1 MLRKYASAAVLDTWR
16 VTAAPGSLRKAAH
29 RVTFDY
35 VPRAGFLYVRAR
47 AISSRCN
54 DNWDAFPAGEIEK
67 GYRTFLGKPVFVN
80 HHNSAHRRARGV
92 IVAAAIHR
100 DRNPDGSPDTWVELL
115 HEIDAQTF
123 PKFAKAI
130 LSGRVNRTSMGVD
143 CEYSTCS
150 ACGNRATSPAEYC
163 QHMPGR
169 KGMKIRQRNQRTG
182 RLEEKII
189 HEICAGLTFFE
200 NSFLVEDPADPSA
213 YVLDK
218 PYLHKAAAR
227 TAALDDDEPD
237 FRDLILNK
245 CTTCGQPVHFNA
257 ANERRG
263 RHPWRHHSPLADD
276 HPAAPSDPGDRRPS
290 GSYTFGGTDCLVCH
304 EPVKINLA
312 ALGTATGG
320 WHHHDGMKRDHPAIP
335 ADPRAVYDQIPVQRA
350 QAEQARLQVRDQMH
364 RQFEQLSGGPLP
376 RRPRGDEGDMP
387 PDPFLASRTAAGDDP
402 YILRVMRHM
411 TEAHGVPQEVLPFL
425 AAQKYRDAHGRNI
438 HPPGEREGPEGE
450 SAQDKIK
457 RQTDSLKSFTE
468 GLEGL
473 QLAHHELHGG
483 DYPAEGGM
491 AGTRHRHGYND
502 ELAYRHEHPWRPDTY
517 RPGHEEPPEPR
528 SAGEE
533 RAVVQPYA
541 WRGEG
546 GIPEHMRNREY
557 KSRLHP
563 GRTDEFPNREI
574 YDTDDDPDKWSN
586 LGSCPRTYTRRQ
598 QDRSYRAGSGEPGT
612 GAPHGAW
619 RAWREKARRNG
630 AFCTECGAHKWMHAE
645 FRPSEVGRPKP
656 EYEEEKRTEWGEKVR
671 GRTAP
676 LRPLMPHMNS
686 RKPDLLAH
694 FAGRKETFTA
704 AVDLP
709 EAACPSCG
717 SPRARAYSRMHE
729 MAQCSD
735 CGTHFNHYTG
745 REMGPEEVEVT
756 NAANA
761 NYEEYEERRKKG
773 GELFSHVTEHPTHP
787 VPGWDEAR
795 EWRSQWHREDL
806 QPNPM
811 SGTPLPRYP
820 PRRLGD
826 PEADERLRQRHE
838 DWARQRREHVTHAW
852 SSYDEPRIDPTGRER
867 LSVRRQAI
875 TGEEAEPG
883 HEIWARPAGGKS
895 PVAAE
900 VYQNM
905 HTREPGE
912 HGEAW
917 YHGVSYHGPDH
928 VIRHPDTREV
938 WVVDREGRDASPA
951 PQEHGYGVPERDG
964 QWQEDRA
971 YEHWH
976 DLESQ
981 GPDAARIGTSE
992 HPRFSEVARERTPAF
1007 PHSRIDPEDER
1018 RAQRPDARV
1027 HEPQGY
1033 SPEDEWH
1040 GPYEVVKHPQ
1050 TGKFHVVDNAG
1061 RHAPMGG
1068 WQGFRT
1074 QLQAERSRDYID
1086 HRQQSKERGRELANS
1101 IYDKGMEVLDPGGT
1115 EESRE
1120 SEENT
1125 RQGQD
1130 LMTRYAGGRGQLKT
1144 EPDEEGGRPYYER
1157 EHYHENGRPTGWY
1170 VKHYGGPQADV
1181 YHRATGDAE
1190 DTLWLPEDEHGGLH
1204 RDFDDIELGRHLKAW
1219 YHNPDGM
1226 RRHLEEEPWQSGGN
1240 ERIQRWKRRHQGAR
1254 HRAAP
1259 GWDGQAAADADN
1271 AYRLSGCHHASCG
1284 RWLGG
1289 GHTAAALDIAEER
1302 LHRPADPALRPVPL
1316 AVEGARA
1323 YSAAAGLDDPH
1334 REPYGHIETNPGRI
1348 RRLAQAYHAL
1358 PMDDPGAHAAFA
1370 DMAAQVHRQ
1379 YDHLTNRMG
1388 VRVEAVDY
1396 DPYEN
1401 HLQMADDLE
1410 NNRHLAVLST
1420 RATGPHGFF
1429 DDETNDEFRA
1439 VHDAF
1444 GHAATGRSFDRHG
1457 EEAAWLAHSRMF
1469 HGAARQAMTTET
1481 RGQNSTLI
1489 ATGNFAPQKTA
1500 LLPAGFLRREAAA
1513 PWGPGPVP
1521 EHAFLRPEHATHC
1534 VNCGMPFTSPED
1546 DPEHPDTW
1554 RDVHAPHLC
1563 TQCAGP
1569 RHLFPNET
1577 GKPPPAEVD
1586 PYGGQPGRMPGR
1598 TRRWTPDDP
1607 VLFSLSAL
1615 ERDAALRYKE
1625 PEDHPF
1631 FLANPVS
1638 KDHIKH
1644 AWNHHTTQDERDQ
1657 ASRWY
1662 PDAHLVAVAIAHGDA
1677 AKGAGLLAAYSPL
1690 TRWPANMFNAARSIH
1705 EGRAMGT
1712 RKGDGAIMAVH
1723 WKPAQRILAGEHY
1736 SDVLSPKTA
1745 MKTRAFAHLIEHG
1758 GNTEEDLRHG
1768 TPHVC
1773 IDRHALSVAIGRR
1786 VTDEEYGQ
1794 APVSKHRYYHHVA
1807 RQYIDAARDI
1817 SDETGKLVDPAT
1829 VQAGT
1834 WLAQVRRNET
1844 EDATMRGRLGRGRV
1858 TRGQQDVHRWQDYAR
1873 EHHPD
1878 LSGETMHLGALQMLG
1893 GDPPLR
1899 VPPSVDTL
1907 RPEACPVCGNSDV
1920 FKGQRCPVCGFV
1932 SPPDIF
1938 RDPDIDQARANRAAL
1953 EEGAEESP
1961 YPEGPADEEAML
1973 AEQGIP
1979 GAEPGMNPEQVG
1991 SGEDAQDQLM
2001 HPDQIAPDG
2010 IPGVQPEAA
2019 PGQGML
2025 EPSGE
2030 EEQPAGEDELAQPG
2044 ELDENGEPVPPE
2056 EEQLEGEAEAGA
2068 GRELEEAG
2076 TRDEEEQEEAAE
2088 EGLSPGK
2095 EQDEDE
2101 RPGGK
2106 MPKRNAA
2113 ASVTA
2118 AQDRAVAEL
2127 RRENAVLRRQL
2138 QFVAELAGIGP
2149 ELDEIRRRAD
2159 LANPAQPVPDPA
2171 EEPPT
2176 STTEQALATG
2186 APTGSGSGTARGP
2199 GHTEDDPSRPGTTP
2213 GSLTAVPAEQTTT
2226 AITPGVEMQTP
2237 PARQLI
2243 DVTAP
2248 VTGTNPSQDG
2258 GVPIEQRRIET
2269 DVRVNP
2275 NPLAAQGPGIGGA
2288 GNDGTAFPWTMAA
2301 RQVLGPGEADE
2312 RGARTMAAIRLAR
2325 LQVQAGLARGD
2336 ELEVGSAIEANASLS
2351 LHDIEHEIST
2361 ITRMARAT
2369 AAAQPRYPRGMAPRQ
2384 AAKAAPSFA
2393 GPPAPVMAMTA
2404 AADSG
2409 DDSDLFID

>member
-612 GAPHGAW
+612 GAPHGDW
-619 RAWREKARRNG
+619 QAWREKARRNG

-686 RKPDLLAH
+686 RRPDLLAH

-761 NYEEYEERRKKG
+761 NYEDYEERRKKG

-917 YHGVSYHGPDH
+917 YHGVSYHGPYH

-951 PQEHGYGVPERDG
+951 PQEHGYGNPERDG

-1040 GPYEVVKHPQ
+1040 GPYEVVKHPG
-1050 TGKFHVVDNAG
+1050 TGEFHVVDNAG
-1061 RHAPMGG
+1061 RHAPGRT
-1068 WQGFRT
+1068 WRGFDT
-1074 QLQAERSRDYID
+1074 QMQAERSRDYID
-1086 HRQQSKERGRELANS
+1086 RRQQSKDLGRQLANS
-1101 IYDKGMEVLDPGGT
+1101 IYDKSMEILDPGGT
-1115 EESRE
+1115 KESRQ
-1120 SEENT
+1120 SERN
-1125 RQGQD
+1125 QD
-1130 LMTRYAGGRGQLKT
+1130 RGEALMTRYAGG
-1144 EPDEEGGRPYYER
+1144 
-1157 EHYHENGRPTGWY
+1157 
-1170 VKHYGGPQADV
+1170 
-1181 YHRATGDAE
+1181 
-1190 DTLWLPEDEHGGLH
+1190 
-1204 RDFDDIELGRHLKAW
+1204 
-1219 YHNPDGM
+1219 
-1226 RRHLEEEPWQSGGN
+1226 
-1240 ERIQRWKRRHQGAR
+1240 
-1254 HRAAP
+1254 
-1259 GWDGQAAADADN
+1259 
-1271 AYRLSGCHHASCG
+1271 
-1284 RWLGG
+1284 
-1289 GHTAAALDIAEER
+1289 
-1302 LHRPADPALRPVPL
+1302 
-1316 AVEGARA
+1316 
-1323 YSAAAGLDDPH
+1323 
-1334 REPYGHIETNPGRI
+1334 
-1348 RRLAQAYHAL
+1348 
-1358 PMDDPGAHAAFA
+1358 
-1370 DMAAQVHRQ
+1370 
-1379 YDHLTNRMG
+1379 
-1388 VRVEAVDY
+1388 
-1396 DPYEN
+1396 
-1401 HLQMADDLE
+1401 
-1410 NNRHLAVLST
+1410 
-1420 RATGPHGFF
+1420 
-1429 DDETNDEFRA
+1429 
-1439 VHDAF
+1439 
-1444 GHAATGRSFDRHG
+1444 
-1457 EEAAWLAHSRMF
+1457 
-1469 HGAARQAMTTET
+1469 
-1481 RGQNSTLI
+1481 
-1489 ATGNFAPQKTA
+1489 
-1500 LLPAGFLRREAAA
+1500 
-1513 PWGPGPVP
+1513 
-1521 EHAFLRPEHATHC
+1521 
-1534 VNCGMPFTSPED
+1534 
-1546 DPEHPDTW
+1546 
-1554 RDVHAPHLC
+1554 
-1563 TQCAGP
+1563 
-1569 RHLFPNET
+1569 
-1577 GKPPPAEVD
+1577 
-1586 PYGGQPGRMPGR
+1586 
-1598 TRRWTPDDP
+1598 
-1607 VLFSLSAL
+1607 
-1615 ERDAALRYKE
+1615 
-1625 PEDHPF
+1625 
-1631 FLANPVS
+1631 
-1638 KDHIKH
+1638 
-1644 AWNHHTTQDERDQ
+1644 
-1657 ASRWY
+1657 
-1662 PDAHLVAVAIAHGDA
+1662 
-1677 AKGAGLLAAYSPL
+1677 
-1690 TRWPANMFNAARSIH
+1690 
-1705 EGRAMGT
+1705 
-1712 RKGDGAIMAVH
+1712 
-1723 WKPAQRILAGEHY
+1723 
-1736 SDVLSPKTA
+1736 
-1745 MKTRAFAHLIEHG
+1745 
-1758 GNTEEDLRHG
+1758 
-1768 TPHVC
+1768 
-1773 IDRHALSVAIGRR
+1773 
-1786 VTDEEYGQ
+1786 
-1794 APVSKHRYYHHVA
+1794 
-1807 RQYIDAARDI
+1807 
-1817 SDETGKLVDPAT
+1817 
-1829 VQAGT
+1829 
-1834 WLAQVRRNET
+1834 
-1844 EDATMRGRLGRGRV
+1844 
-1858 TRGQQDVHRWQDYAR
+1858 
-1873 EHHPD
+1873 
-1878 LSGETMHLGALQMLG
+1878 
-1893 GDPPLR
+1893 
-1899 VPPSVDTL
+1899 
-1907 RPEACPVCGNSDV
+1907 
-1920 FKGQRCPVCGFV
+1920 
-1932 SPPDIF
+1932 
-1938 RDPDIDQARANRAAL
+1938 
-1953 EEGAEESP
+1953 
-1961 YPEGPADEEAML
+1961 
-1973 AEQGIP
+1973 
-1979 GAEPGMNPEQVG
+1979 
-1991 SGEDAQDQLM
+1991 
-2001 HPDQIAPDG
+2001 
-2010 IPGVQPEAA
+2010 
-2019 PGQGML
+2019 
-2025 EPSGE
+2025 
-2030 EEQPAGEDELAQPG
+2030 
-2044 ELDENGEPVPPE
+2044 
-2056 EEQLEGEAEAGA
+2056 
-2068 GRELEEAG
+2068 
-2076 TRDEEEQEEAAE
+2076 
-2088 EGLSPGK
+2088 
-2095 EQDEDE
+2095 
-2101 RPGGK
+2101 
-2106 MPKRNAA
+2106 
-2113 ASVTA
+2113 
-2118 AQDRAVAEL
+2118 
-2127 RRENAVLRRQL
+2127 
-2138 QFVAELAGIGP
+2138 
-2149 ELDEIRRRAD
+2149 
-2159 LANPAQPVPDPA
+2159 
-2171 EEPPT
+2171 
-2176 STTEQALATG
+2176 
-2186 APTGSGSGTARGP
+2186 
-2199 GHTEDDPSRPGTTP
+2199 
-2213 GSLTAVPAEQTTT
+2213 
-2226 AITPGVEMQTP
+2226 
-2237 PARQLI
+2237 
-2243 DVTAP
+2243 
-2248 VTGTNPSQDG
+2248 
-2258 GVPIEQRRIET
+2258 
-2269 DVRVNP
+2269 
-2275 NPLAAQGPGIGGA
+2275 
-2288 GNDGTAFPWTMAA
+2288 
-2301 RQVLGPGEADE
+2301 
-2312 RGARTMAAIRLAR
+2312 
-2325 LQVQAGLARGD
+2325 
-2336 ELEVGSAIEANASLS
+2336 
-2351 LHDIEHEIST
+2351 
-2361 ITRMARAT
+2361 
-2369 AAAQPRYPRGMAPRQ
+2369 
-2384 AAKAAPSFA
+2384 
-2393 GPPAPVMAMTA
+2393 
-2404 AADSG
+2404 
-2409 DDSDLFID
+2409 